1 MSHVASPATIRAL
14 SRLVDNH
21 PELKQLDHHAVM
33 ERDVLQ
39 RLILLAGA
47 ESPAA
52 ADELQTMPKAIDG
65 SMELSQV
72 IASMSQK
79 KKDSM
84 KACRYIF

>member
-14 SRLVDNH
+14 SSFVDNH
-21 PELKQLDHHAVM
+21 PQLNQLNHHAVM
-33 ERDVLQ
+33 ERDLLQ

-52 ADELQTMPKAIDG
+52 ADELQTMLKSIDC

-72 IASMSQK
+72 IASMSPK
-79 KKDSM
+79 KRDSM
-84 KACRYIF
+84 KV